1 LNKVWALSFVRTN
14 YSKGVYLLIGGLK
27 VKENKET
34 REEETINEEAVDEM
48 VPIVIDFTQLGP
60 DGQVS
65 ESFLT
70 MFGSGIKMI
79 MQRMF
84 GGSNVP
90 VSIKGN
96 QRQVKAFG
104 KTLAGEKKY
113 YKNYV
118 KYGLD
123 DPKTYR
129 SKYALNKQV
138 SKFERAT
145 GVKWPFK

>member
-1 LNKVWALSFVRTN
+1 MEDKIVE
-14 YSKGVYLLIGGLK
+14 
-27 VKENKET
+27 KEEDG
-34 REEETINEEAVDEM
+34 EL
-48 VPIVIDFTQLGP
+48 VPIVIDFTQIGP

-79 MQRMF
+79 LQRMF
-84 GGSNVP
+84 GGG
-90 VSIKGN
+90 SIPIQVKGN

-104 KTLAGEKKY
+104 RTLAGEKKY
-113 YKNYV
+113 YKDYV
-118 KYGLD
+118 KYGLN

-138 SKFERAT
+138 AKFERAT
-145 GVKWPFK
+145 GIKWPFK